1 MIQKLSYVN
10 RPRITFRRNKI
21 LQKPIVKPLPT
32 PQNRSIQ
39 ARSFPYEVETYLIG
53 KSIIAFVFFYTS
65 LNWFYYKQTRE
76 EMEAFYKSDAKE
88 IKPTKKKEEKNE

>member
-10 RPRITFRRNKI
+10 RPRITFRRNKPF
-21 LQKPIVKPLPT
+21 QKPIIKS